1 MARKPTPRKT
11 IRRSEVVEMREGAMQ
26 AGDMEQVA
34 VCDAA
39 LAGDREA
46 IEECVRVLN
55 DAVAAQWAPAEW
67 RRPIRSRNERDRE
80 EFADLY
86 GEGAMLEHFGH

>member
-1 MARKPTPRKT
+1 MKARKT
-11 IRRSEVVEMREGAMQ
+11 IRRSEVVEMRKGAAE

-39 LAGDREA
+39 LSGDRGA

-55 DAVAAQWAPAEW
+55 DAVAAKWAPRNW
-67 RRPIRSRNERDRE
+67 SRPVRKSDDRDFRDL
-80 EFADLY
+80 ADLY
-86 GEGAMLEHFGH
+86 VEGAALEMTRGR